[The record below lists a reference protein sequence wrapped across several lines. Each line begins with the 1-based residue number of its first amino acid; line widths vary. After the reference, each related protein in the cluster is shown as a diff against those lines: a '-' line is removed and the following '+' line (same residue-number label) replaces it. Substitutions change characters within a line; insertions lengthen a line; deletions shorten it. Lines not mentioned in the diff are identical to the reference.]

1 MKIGIDISVLNEPNR
16 TGIGSYVYEL
26 VSALLEI
33 DSKNE
38 YILFALS
45 PLANFNYMQNLEFK
59 KFPNVKLKVYKMPAR
74 FFRRAFLFWQRINF
88 PPIDW
93 FTKEVDLF
101 HSFNWF
107 LPPQKKGK
115 VVATIFDLTA
125 IAHPQW
131 HYQRTTQ
138 LDRVRLNRI
147 KKYADLVVAISENS
161 KADFLQFSPHS
172 NIDVVYPSSSHIY
185 EKKYSKEE
193 SLKVLKKYNLNPGY
207 FLSVSTLE
215 PRKNLEGLI
224 EAYLKTAQDKKLL
237 LVGEKGWK
245 NNKLLKKISKNSNK
259 IIMTGFV
266 ENKDMPVLFQQAL
279 CLIYPSFYEGFGIPV
294 LEAFNSK
301 IPVILSNTS
310 SMPEV
315 GGNGVL
321 YINPQSLTE
330 MTQALEQIKNDN
342 LRQKLIKKGL
352 SQAKNFSWE
361 LSAKKQLE
369 LYRKICT

>member
-1 MKIGIDISVLNEPNR
+1 MKIGIDISVLNEQNR
-16 TGIGSYVYEL
+16 TGIGTYVYEL

-59 KFPNVKLKVYKMPAR
+59 KFPNVRLKIYKMPAR
-74 FFRRAFLFWQRINF
+74 VFRRAFLLWQRVNF

-93 FTKEVDLF
+93 FTEEVDLF

-125 IAHPQW
+125 IAYPQW

-147 KKYADLVVAISENS
+147 KKYADLVLAISENS

-172 NIDVVYPSSSHIY
+172 NVDVVYPSSSHIY
-185 EKKYSKEE
+185 EKKYSQEE
-193 SLKVLKKYNLNPGY
+193 SLRVLKKYNLTPGY
-207 FLSVSTLE
+207 YLSVSTLE

-224 EAYLKTAQDKKLL
+224 NAYLKTAQDKKLL
-237 LVGEKGWK
+237 LVGGKGWK
-245 NNKLLKKISKNSNK
+245 NNQLLKLIKKNSGK
-259 IIMTGFV
+259 IIMAGFL
-266 ENKDMPVLFQQAL
+266 ENKDMPILFQQAL
-279 CLIYPSFYEGFGIPV
+279 CLIYPSFYEGFGIPI

-301 IPVILSNTS
+301 IPVISSNTS

-315 GGNGVL
+315 GGDAVFYVNPHR
-321 YINPQSLTE
+321 INE
-330 MTQALEQIKNDN
+330 IAQALEQIKDDDF
-342 LRQKLIKKGL
+342 RQKLIKKGL
-352 SQAKNFSWE
+352 LQAKKFSWK